1 MSNEIFKNN
10 NLQKNLILFLKN
22 NFKLIIIF
30 FTILFLSFVAFI
42 VIDIKN
48 KNKNILMSN
57 QYNEANI
64 LIKNNNKKKAIN
76 LLLKIIDEENSFYS
90 PLSLYLIL
98 ENELEKSPE
107 KILILFDKVIKIK
120 KIDKENKNLIII
132 KKALYLTKIGN
143 EQEILGILN
152 PIINSDSIWRK
163 EAILLLSQYFS
174 SKGENIKSDEYYQL
188 LSVTN

>member
-64 LIKNNNKKKAIN
+64 LIKNNNKKK
-76 LLLKIIDEENSFYS
+76 
-90 PLSLYLIL
+90 P
-98 ENELEKSPE
+98 
-107 KILILFDKVIKIK
+107 
-120 KIDKENKNLIII
+120 
-132 KKALYLTKIGN
+132 
-143 EQEILGILN
+143 
-152 PIINSDSIWRK
+152 
-163 EAILLLSQYFS
+163 
-174 SKGENIKSDEYYQL
+174 
-188 LSVTN
+188 